1 MSLFIGEHGEA
12 ILYGVVGVIL
22 VCLICVICNGKWKSI
37 SPNYKTELSPS
48 NREFADSAKDRYPV
62 IESDDVIY
70 ADYKD
75 TGFVF
80 RDYVKA
86 KDYTGKDI
94 SENLRIFGSVDVLRK
109 NVYRLKCVVRDNNLV
124 CTKYINVVVE

>member
-1 MSLFIGEHGEA
+1 MSLMLGEHGEA
-12 ILYGVVGVIL
+12 LLYGVVGVML
-22 VCLICVICNGKWKSI
+22 VVLICLICNGKWKGMT
-37 SPNYKTELSPS
+37 PNYKTELSPS
-48 NREFADSAKDRYPV
+48 NMEFANNAKNKYPV

-75 TGFVF
+75 SNFEF
-80 RDYVKA
+80 RDYIKA

-94 SENLRIFGSVDVLRK
+94 SDNIKVFGSVDVLK
-109 NVYRLKCVVRDNNLV
+109 KSVYRLKCVVNDQNLI

>member
-1 MSLFIGEHGEA
+1 MLGEHGEA
-12 ILYGVVGVIL
+12 ILYGVVGIML
-22 VCLICVICNGKWKSI
+22 VCLICLVCNGKWKSM

-48 NREFADSAKDRYPV
+48 NREFKNSAQDKYPV

-75 TGFVF
+75 TSFVF
-80 RDYVKA
+80 RDYIKA

-94 SENLRIFGSVDVLRK
+94 SDDVKVFGSVDVLRK
-109 NVYRLKCVVRDNNLV
+109 SIYRMKCVVRSNNLV
-124 CTKYINVVVE
+124 CTKYVSVVVE

>member
-1 MSLFIGEHGEA
+1 MSLLIGEHGEA
-12 ILYGVVGVIL
+12 LFYGVVGIMI
-22 VCLICVICNGKWKSI
+22 VCLICLICNGKWKGM

-48 NREFADSAKDRYPV
+48 NKEFAEGARDRYPI

-75 TGFVF
+75 TNFEF
-80 RDYVKA
+80 RDYIKA

-94 SENLRIFGSVDVLRK
+94 TDELKIFGSVDILRK
-109 NVYRLKCVVRDNNLV
+109 NVYRLKCVVRANNLV
-124 CTKYINVVVE
+124 CTKYVNVVVE

>member
-37 SPNYKTELSPS
+37 TPSYKTELSPS
-48 NREFADSAKDRYPV
+48 NKEFANSARNRYPV

-75 TGFVF
+75 TNFVF

-94 SENLRIFGSVDVLRK
+94 SDNIKIFGSVDVLRK

>member
-1 MSLFIGEHGEA
+1 MSFLLGEHGETL
-12 ILYGVVGVIL
+12 LYGVVGVI
-22 VCLICVICNGKWKSI
+22 VVVLICVVCNGKWKSI

-48 NREFADSAKDRYPV
+48 NKEFAQGAKDRYPV

-75 TGFVF
+75 TDFVF
-80 RDYVKA
+80 RDYIKA

-94 SENLRIFGSVDVLRK
+94 SDDLKIFGSVDVLKK
-109 NVYRLKCVVRDNNLV
+109 NIYRLKCVVHSNNLV
-124 CTKYINVVVE
+124 CTKYVNVVVE

>member
-1 MSLFIGEHGEA
+1 MGLLIGEHGETL
-12 ILYGVVGVIL
+12 LYGIVGVML
-22 VCLICVICNGKWKSI
+22 VCLICLICNVKWKGLTPS
-37 SPNYKTELSPS
+37 YKTELSPTNKMFA
-48 NREFADSAKDRYPV
+48 NRVHNKYPV

-80 RDYVKA
+80 EDYIKA

-94 SENLRIFGSVDVLRK
+94 SDDVKVFGTVDVWK
-109 NVYRLKCVVRDNNLV
+109 KSVYRLKCVVRSNDLV
-124 CTKYINVVVE
+124 CTKYVNVVVE

>member
-1 MSLFIGEHGEA
+1 MSLMLGEHGEA
-12 ILYGVVGVIL
+12 ILYGVVGIML
-22 VCLICVICNGKWKSI
+22 VCLICLVCNSKWKNI
-37 SPNYKTELSPS
+37 SPSYKTEHSPS
-48 NREFADSAKDRYPV
+48 NREFANGAQNKYPV

-75 TGFVF
+75 TNFEF

-94 SENLRIFGSVDVLRK
+94 SDDLKVFGGVDVFRK
-109 NVYRLKCVVRDNNLV
+109 NIYRLKCVVHSNNLV
-124 CTKYINVVVE
+124 CTKYVNVVVE

>member
-1 MSLFIGEHGEA
+1 MSLLIGEHGEA
-12 ILYGVVGVIL
+12 LIYGVVGIII
-22 VCLICVICNGKWKSI
+22 VCLICIICNSKWKNI
-37 SPNYKTELSPS
+37 SPSYKTELSPS
-48 NREFADSAKDRYPV
+48 NREFAEGAQNRYPV

-75 TGFVF
+75 TDFEF
-80 RDYVKA
+80 RDYVRA

-94 SENLRIFGSVDVLRK
+94 TDNLKIFGSVDILRK

-124 CTKYINVVVE
+124 CTKYVNVVVE